1 MVDKGGRRV
10 VLVTGPPLNGR
21 DEYVGKALRLANGNG
36 DRFRYYHVFDYI
48 REAGK
53 ERGVRITRKNVL
65 DFAISHQDIM
75 NDIRDQAFS
84 RIESEVRECEDDE
97 TLHIV
102 STPSLFRWGSGSVI
116 GFTLSN
122 LKLLRPD
129 RVVIML
135 DDILSVRRRII
146 RDREWFERFG
156 SDPRKIRLTTLVM
169 WREDAINHVKTLV
182 HELKREGVNVRYV
195 LQFGIRHPPTVFLNL
210 MLHEYDKPLV
220 YLSYPMTGHE
230 REYYSRVRRFYDK
243 LSEHFTVL
251 DPGALDDWWV
261 VAEYD
266 AQVNADPSVRSIR
279 IKHLLDG
286 EEVDEIEREDIE
298 HATDILRRQ
307 LVERDFNLVDVSK
320 AIAVYHYAEGVSAG
334 VISEMAEAYRT
345 LAAVYLY
352 YPFRRRPSPFMEFYG
367 MQNPSRRTMFRD
379 EDEMIKAMVE
389 EREYWTKV

>member
-1 MVDKGGRRV
+1 MRREV
-10 VLVTGPPLNGR
+10 ILLTGPPLNGR
-21 DEYVGKALRLANGNG
+21 DEYIGEALERANGESYA
-36 DRFRYYHVFDYI
+36 YYHVFDYI
-48 REAGK
+48 REVGK

-65 DFAISHQDIM
+65 DFAISHPDMM
-75 NDIRDQAFS
+75 NEIRDEAFE
-84 RIESEVRECEDDE
+84 RIRKEIDESDKRVH
-97 TLHIV
+97 LV

-122 LKLLRPD
+122 LKLLGPD
-129 RVVIML
+129 RVIIIL
-135 DDILSVRRRII
+135 DDVLSVRRRII
-146 RDREWFERFG
+146 NDPEWFERFG
-156 SDPRKIRLTTLVM
+156 ENPENIKLTTLVM

-182 HELKREGVNVRYV
+182 HELKKEGINVRYV
-195 LQFGIRHPPTVFLNL
+195 LQFGIRHPHEVFLDLIFREN
-210 MLHEYDKPLV
+210 EKPLV

-230 REYYSRVRRFYDK
+230 EEYYHRVRGFYEK

-266 AQVNADPSVRSIR
+266 NQVNQNPNIKRIK

-286 EEVDEIEREDIE
+286 DVVEELEREDIE
-298 HATDILRRQ
+298 QATDILRRQ

-345 LAAVYLY
+345 LAAIYLY
-352 YPFRRRPSPFMEFYG
+352 YPFKRRPSPFMEFYG
-367 MQNPSRRTMFRD
+367 MQNPSRRTMFKD
-379 EDEMIKAMVE
+379 EDEMIRAMVE
-389 EREYWTKV
+389 EKEYWTKA

>member
-1 MVDKGGRRV
+1 MKDGKEV

-21 DEYVGKALRLANGNG
+21 DEYIEEALKLADGG
-36 DRFRYYHVFDYI
+36 DIGYHHVFDYI
-48 REAGK
+48 KEAGK
-53 ERGVRITRKNVL
+53 EKGVKITRKNVL
-65 DFAISHQDIM
+65 DFAVSHQNLM
-75 NDIRDQAFS
+75 NEIRDRAFM
-84 RIESEVRECEDDE
+84 RVREEIDNSDKRI
-97 TLHIV
+97 HVV

-122 LKLLRPD
+122 LKLLMPG
-129 RVVIML
+129 RVIIML
-135 DDILSVRRRII
+135 DDVLSVRRRIM

-156 SDPRKIRLTTLVM
+156 SDPRNIKLTTLVM
-169 WREDAINHVKTLV
+169 WREDAVNHVKTLV
-182 HELKREGVNVRYV
+182 HELNGEGFNVRYI
-195 LQFGIRHPPTVFLNL
+195 LQFGIRHPPEVFVDLL
-210 MLHEYDKPLV
+210 LHEADKPLV
-220 YLSYPMTGHE
+220 YMSYPMTGHE
-230 REYYSRVRRFYDK
+230 GEYYHRVRDFYSK
-243 LSEHFTVL
+243 LSRHFTVL

-266 AQVNADPSVRSIR
+266 AQVNANPDVRSIR
-279 IKHLLDG
+279 IKHLTDG
-286 EEVDEIEREDIE
+286 EEIDEIEREDIE

-352 YPFRRRPSPFMEFYG
+352 YPFERRPSPFMEFYG

-379 EDEMIKAMVE
+379 EDEMIRAMVE
-389 EREYWTKV
+389 ERDYWAKV

>member
-1 MVDKGGRRV
+1 LKDGKEV

-21 DEYVGKALRLANGNG
+21 DEYIEEALKLADGG
-36 DRFRYYHVFDYI
+36 DIGYHHVFDYI
-48 REAGK
+48 KEAGK
-53 ERGVRITRKNVL
+53 EKGVKITRKNVL
-65 DFAISHQDIM
+65 DFAVSHQNLM
-75 NDIRDQAFS
+75 NEIRDRAFM
-84 RIESEVRECEDDE
+84 RVREEIDNSDKRI
-97 TLHIV
+97 HVV

-122 LKLLRPD
+122 LKLLMPG
-129 RVVIML
+129 RVIIML
-135 DDILSVRRRII
+135 DDVLSVRRRIM

-156 SDPRKIRLTTLVM
+156 SDPRNIKLTTLVM
-169 WREDAINHVKTLV
+169 WREDAVNHVKTLV
-182 HELKREGVNVRYV
+182 HELNGEGFNVRYI
-195 LQFGIRHPPTVFLNL
+195 LQFGIRHPPEVFVDLL
-210 MLHEYDKPLV
+210 LHEADKPLV
-220 YLSYPMTGHE
+220 YMSYPMTGHE
-230 REYYSRVRRFYDK
+230 GEYYHRVRDFYSK
-243 LSEHFTVL
+243 LSRHFTVL

-266 AQVNADPSVRSIR
+266 AQVNANPDVRSIR
-279 IKHLLDG
+279 IKHLTDG
-286 EEVDEIEREDIE
+286 EEIDEIEREDIE

-352 YPFRRRPSPFMEFYG
+352 YPFERRPSPFMEFYG

-379 EDEMIKAMVE
+379 EDEMIRAMVE
-389 EREYWTKV
+389 ERDYWAKV